1 MSREITYS
9 FGFMDVLIQQQRLQ
23 HIVDSYSLAGRD
35 ATLFERRL
43 TTLVQQYSYNAV
55 ELALVE
61 GLIQNWLRYPLPRGL
76 AFLEQIQTR
85 LQAWREEAMI
95 STGLTPTQF
104 EQVTGLP
111 PHSFENM
118 AASPIDLAA
127 AEFRSPTSATDRS
140 EDLPHPFSSD
150 FKT

>member
-1 MSREITYS
+1 
-9 FGFMDVLIQQQRLQ
+9 MDVLIQRQRLQ
-23 HIVDSYSLAGRD
+23 HIVDSYALAGRD
-35 ATLFERRL
+35 DALFDRRL
-43 TTLVQQYSYNAV
+43 AALVQQYSYNAV

-61 GLIQNWLRYPLPRGL
+61 GLVQNWLRYPLPRGL
-76 AFLEQIQTR
+76 AFLEQIQPR
-85 LQAWREEAMI
+85 LQAWREATMI

-127 AEFRSPTSATDRS
+127 IERRSPTSPASQAEDR
-140 EDLPHPFSSD
+140 PHPFSSD
-150 FKT
+150 FPA